1 MHLTQRHPPTAS
13 TAANN
18 ALHPDDHYLP
28 LKNALPDWLGA
39 ATPTRRLALTNS
51 LPRLSLTL
59 QSAPAEQHQQM
70 NSLNA
75 TQWAAQS
82 KVDQSLEHLQDA
94 STFAEPLLQQE
105 LKNRFGLDLDVRN
118 TFVRLYIPATTPWF
132 PIRTGTRAWTVSLL
146 EAALH
151 NFEESETHN
160 DAFEADSTFVTRPT
174 VSGQFSPLPAIKAKM
189 SIAAFTRLCRRLDI
203 GARYKAHL
211 EDNLGYTDPMVAT
224 VLRNKIDDSQKA
236 AMKAALQWARMNR
249 DVSESYFRLI
259 DAVLDGMK
267 GLYISGA
274 AVLCHDMGMLCAP
287 LTGIVV
293 FAPDLYASRDPARV
307 VAYVPDDPEH
317 PFKEYAS
324 TYDLVAELTR
334 QLRSKDYQQF
344 FSRFVN
350 HEHRGVFFSTL
361 NSRLSQIMWHPPE
374 SGSSLPAWRDTAVER
389 PDLQTTLTAFHDNL
403 WQHIHHAKLNKIFND
418 ARVIAVPTAVVDQ
431 KARWA
436 FWDSVSN
443 IISTIVQTAALI
455 VAPFVPVLGE
465 AMMAYMAYQM
475 LDEAFEGVIEWAQ
488 GRTTEALEHLMGTV
502 ESMIQLGLF
511 AVGGKIGAAEF
522 RKILPKEV
530 VAFIDR
536 FKPVKLASGKTRY
549 WEPDLERYKHPQA
562 PTADSQPDALGL
574 HTHQGK
580 RLLPLEDA
588 HFAVKESQVPGQY
601 RIEHPSRPDAYQPV
615 VRHNGE
621 GAWHTEL
628 EQPLEWDGETVL
640 RRIGS
645 SVESLSPNERETVLR
660 ISGTSEDALRK
671 MHVNQE
677 KVPPL
682 LADSIQRFK
691 IDQQLQRF
699 IDQLDSN
706 VAEEFLRADPVTQ
719 LQVLSEY
726 GRWPSDKC
734 LRLLDRQGQQ
744 LWQSSADASLPV
756 TELRQDRLL
765 GDDVLKTL
773 LYSLDETQI
782 KALLN
787 EPFAGPTQS
796 VEVRSQN
803 LRKQVADLAK
813 RNRSALFEARYQAL
827 QHLDDPLAAR
837 LKARPPEL
845 PASITRELLDTATG
859 SELLQISEGQ
869 LPARQQALMQMASQ
883 EVRVTRAYE
892 GLELDSVSNSDSDSL
907 ALHSLK
913 LLPGWSGDVRI
924 EIRDRRYEGPLLDT
938 IGREDAA
945 AHKVL
950 VRRDD
955 GQYQPYDDRGQ
966 QLHSFSDF
974 YSSLLYALPD
984 SERQN
989 LDIRIGQGQALKAA
1003 IREHTLGRTELRQ
1016 VIGDTPTQPS
1026 AVDTLRLLGTDGYP
1040 PAPPRPS
1047 RPSSQ
1052 PRTLEEDIRV
1062 LYPRMSNREVGYLVE
1077 SMLRSP
1083 AGPRAEI
1090 LRLQNDYLQ
1099 LQNELHVWANN
1110 PPAIHPETGTAL
1122 TPLERRAEIQN
1133 RRLLR
1138 DELLKSW
1145 RRENVTHYD
1154 QQGFAA
1160 EYVVHLTPAIIG
1172 DLPVLSS
1179 DFTHITSLVI
1189 DGSPMTTSVDRF
1201 LQSFS
1206 QLQKL
1211 DASNLNLPS
1220 LPQALTSMRS
1230 LRELRLRDCRV
1241 SLTTV
1246 TESVL
1251 ASMPQLT
1258 LLDLQGN
1265 ALGLPPDLH
1274 SMPAL
1279 RYVNL
1284 SNTGI
1289 YTVPDDLLD
1298 HPRLISAQFD
1308 RNRITRIPERFF
1320 NLSSSLSSG
1329 YTFADNPLS
1338 AASRE
1343 RVKVFFEHT
1352 GKYFGVRPPQEDL
1365 QRTIAL
1371 FPALDADKATQVLYR
1386 LPGPLAEFG
1395 AQLSRWEDELGA
1407 LNLEL
1412 NQWTNQAAVIDP
1424 ETGERLPLE
1433 AQTRELDARRSFAQ
1447 QIEQLWRSPPG
1458 YYRLEALR
1466 ATATFTGDMPT
1477 LSAGFEHVTRLDLTG
1492 NANITNA
1499 LRFVECFP
1507 NLAKLKMNGFELEP
1521 LALGEVKL
1529 PRLTDLKLKNCGV
1542 VMTPENQ
1549 AVLLSLD
1556 SLDSLNLS
1564 NNPLGTFPDLNLLP
1578 QLYNLDLSNCGLTVV
1593 PEGLTSHPGFRTVV
1607 LAGNRI
1613 TQLPD
1618 ALFDLPA
1625 DRSYGIDLADNPLSA
1640 ASRDQIKNYFRSHR
1654 NDFDVLADEQDV
1666 ALARQLFPV
1675 LDAQEASE
1683 MIYDLPGDLAG
1694 GRKQLVRWR
1703 AELQQMREDLALWA
1717 LETPSAHPVT
1727 GQVLSEGER
1736 LVQQAARSAFKEFM
1750 EGFWRE
1756 RSIATGTRTASFT
1769 TDLEF
1774 FGELPRLTVSFD
1786 HVTSLKLAGNATTT
1800 GIESFAALFPNLQA
1814 LELKAFA
1821 LDDIPSFVG
1830 RLKDLKALK
1839 LTDCALTLTPEGQQ
1853 LLGAMSK
1860 LQLLDLSHN
1869 PLTIAP
1875 DLNAL
1880 PDLTSVS
1887 LAHTDISNVP
1897 KGIAEHPAL
1906 EILHLNNNNITELP
1920 DAIFSL
1926 SSDQADGVY
1935 LNDNPLS
1942 LNARERIKRY
1952 YATHGRNFR
1961 VKPASADI
1969 AMAQRLFPR
1978 LGDNAAI
1985 NMIYRL
1991 PGTLLAGT
1999 TQLLSWEA
2007 EIARMMGDLN
2017 AWRERLPVNNPL
2029 TELPWTAQERA
2040 TELAARQEFSDE
2052 LEQLWRGRRNDNSAL
2067 RLNTFDAKPAF
2078 TGELPELSTDF
2089 THIRHLKL
2097 QGNPG
2102 LKVSGGFLR
2111 SFSGLQGLELLD
2123 FSLGRIP
2130 QALQSL
2136 PSLETLMLSKCQ
2148 ITLDPGGQAILST
2161 LTRLKSLDLFSNTL
2175 QATPDVSTL
2184 QNLTF
2189 IDLINTGIDSVP
2201 VGLEQLPHLE
2211 VALLS
2216 DNNIIELPAELT
2228 RYSGRGME
2236 LGSNPLSEASR
2247 ERVKAAFQAKADNFG
2262 ITAQQ
2267 DDIEL
2272 AQSLY
2277 PSLSGFDA
2285 NDLIYSL
2292 PGTLADG
2299 RLELMRRKTD
2309 LAGLL
2314 DRLDTWANEPPSDPV
2329 TQMPLGNDAAAT
2341 EKLNRQT
2348 FRLNLEKE
2356 LRRTPTFLTDPA
2368 VYCELS
2374 FTGELPPLTARFEHI
2389 EKLNLTTKAS
2399 APRRVDRLLELF
2411 PKLKDVYIRKFPLGE
2426 IPAPIFAMDRLRSLH
2441 LPDCGITLTEPAA
2454 EAFAGWKNLSSVDLS
2469 NNPLNIVPDLR
2480 RLPQLDNLRLGNC
2493 ALSKVPDGL
2502 FELPQLTSADLSGNA
2517 ITELPG
2523 EFPLQP
2529 GDAVTEYN
2537 FDDNPLNPESQQR
2550 LDRYTTA
2557 FNEQMN
2563 ERWRTGVRR
2572 ELDDFVDSDFSDG
2585 EERPLPST
2593 RHS

>member
-13 TAANN
+13 TATDNTQ
-18 ALHPDDHYLP
+18 HPDDHYLT
-28 LKNALPDWLGA
+28 LKKALPDWLGNVSS
-39 ATPTRRLALTNS
+39 TRRLALTNT
-51 LPRLSLTL
+51 LPRLSAPL
-59 QSAPAEQHQQM
+59 QSASAEQHQQM
-70 NSLNA
+70 MALNA
-75 TQWAAQS
+75 AHLTAQS
-82 KVDQSLEHLQDA
+82 AVDQSLEHLQDA
-94 STFAEPLLQQE
+94 SAFAEPLLRQE
-105 LKNRFGLDLDVRN
+105 LKNCFGLDLDVRN

-146 EAALH
+146 DAALH
-151 NFEESETHN
+151 NFEESETRH

-174 VSGQFSPLPAIKAKM
+174 ETGQFTTLPAIKAKL
-189 SIAAFTRLCRRLDI
+189 SIAAFTQLCRRLDI

-211 EDNLGYTDPMVAT
+211 EDNLGYTDPMVAS
-224 VLRNKIDDSQKA
+224 VLRSKIDVSQKA

-293 FAPDLYASRDPARV
+293 FAPDLYTSRDPARV

-324 TYDLVAELTR
+324 TYELIAELTR

-350 HEHRGVFFSTL
+350 HEHRGVFFSAL

-374 SGSSLPAWRDTAVER
+374 PGSSLPAWRDTAVER
-389 PDLQTTLTAFHDNL
+389 PDLQTTLIPFHDDL
-403 WQHIHHAKLNKIFND
+403 WQHLYHAKLNKIFND

-443 IISTIVQTAALI
+443 LISTIVQTAALI

-475 LDEAFEGVIEWAQ
+475 LDEAFEGIVEWAQ
-488 GRTTEALEHLMGTV
+488 GRTTEAMEHLMGTV
-502 ESMIQLGLF
+502 ESMIQLGMF
-511 AVGGKIGAAEF
+511 AIGGAIGAAEF
-522 RKILPKEV
+522 RKVLPKEV

-536 FKPVKLASGKTRY
+536 FKPVQLASGETRY
-549 WEPDLERYKHPQA
+549 WEPDLERYKHPQG

-574 HTHQGK
+574 HTHQDK

-588 HFAVKESQVPGQY
+588 HFAVKESQVPGQF
-601 RIEHPSRPDAYQPV
+601 RIEHPSRPDAYQPL
-615 VRHNGE
+615 VRHNGD

-628 EQPLEWDGETVL
+628 EQPLEWDGATVL
-640 RRIGS
+640 RRIGP
-645 SVESLSPNERETVLR
+645 SVESLAPNERETVLR

-699 IDQLDSN
+699 IDQLDSD

-719 LQVLSEY
+719 LQVLSDY
-726 GRWPSDKC
+726 GRWPGDKC
-734 LRLLDRQGQQ
+734 LRLLDRQGKP
-744 LWQSSADASLPV
+744 LWQSSTDANLPV
-756 TELRQDRLL
+756 TELRQDRLV
-765 GDDVLKTL
+765 GGDVLKTL
-773 LYSLDETQI
+773 LYTLDETQI

-787 EPFAGPTQS
+787 EPFAGPTLS
-796 VEVRSQN
+796 IEVRSQN
-803 LRKQVADLAK
+803 LRKQVADLAQ
-813 RNRSALFEARYQAL
+813 RNRRTLFESRYQAL

-837 LKARPPEL
+837 LQSHPPEL

-859 SELLQISEGQ
+859 NELLQISEGQ

-892 GLELDSVSNSDSDSL
+892 GLELGSVSNSDTDSL

-924 EIRDRRYEGPLLDT
+924 EIRDSRYEGPLLDT
-938 IGREDAA
+938 IGREDAP

-950 VRRDD
+950 VRSDD
-955 GQYQPYDDRGQ
+955 GQYQPYDERGN

-984 SERQN
+984 GERQN
-989 LDIRIGQGQALKAA
+989 LDIRVGQGQALKAA
-1003 IREHTLGRTELRQ
+1003 IRERTLERSELRQ
-1016 VIGDTPTQPS
+1016 VIGDTPTPTP
-1026 AVDTLRLLGTDGYP
+1026 AADTLRLLGTDGYLR
-1040 PAPPRPS
+1040 APRPL
-1047 RPSSQ
+1047 RPASQ
-1052 PRTLEEDIRV
+1052 PHTLEEDIRV
-1062 LYPRMSNREVGYLVE
+1062 LYPRMSNNEMHFLAERMQ
-1077 SMLRSP
+1077 SSP
-1083 AGPRAEI
+1083 AGPRAEM

-1110 PPAIHPETGTAL
+1110 PPATHPETGMAL
-1122 TPLERRAEIQN
+1122 TPLEKRAEIQN

-1138 DELLKSW
+1138 EELLRGW
-1145 RRENVTHYD
+1145 RRENVTYYD

-1160 EYVVHLTPAIIG
+1160 GYAMFLTPAVMG
-1172 DLPVLSS
+1172 DLPVLSVDLS
-1179 DFTHITSLVI
+1179 HITLLAI
-1189 DGSPMTTSVDRF
+1189 DGSPMTTSVDSF

-1211 DASNLNLPS
+1211 DARNLNLPS

-1230 LRELRLRDCRV
+1230 LRELRVRDCQIG
-1241 SLTTV
+1241 LTTV

-1251 ASMPQLT
+1251 ASLPQLT

-1265 ALGLPPDLH
+1265 PLGLPPDLH
-1274 SMPAL
+1274 TMPAL

-1289 YTVPDDLLD
+1289 YTVPEDLLD

-1320 NLSSSLSSG
+1320 NLASSLSDG

-1343 RVKVFFEHT
+1343 RVKVFYEHT
-1352 GKYFGVRPPQEDL
+1352 GKHFGVRPAPEDL
-1365 QRTIAL
+1365 QRTMAL
-1371 FPALDADKATQVLYR
+1371 FPTLDAEGATQVLYR
-1386 LPGPLAEFG
+1386 LPGSLAECG
-1395 AQLSRWEDELGA
+1395 AQLSRWEDELRA

-1412 NQWTNQAAVIDP
+1412 NQWSNQAAVLDP
-1424 ETGERLPLE
+1424 ETGERLTLE
-1433 AQTRELDARRSFAQ
+1433 AQTRELEARRSFAQ
-1447 QIEQLWRSPPG
+1447 QIEQFWRSPPK
-1458 YYRLEALR
+1458 YPRPEELR
-1466 ATATFTGDMPT
+1466 ATATFIGDMPM
-1477 LSAGFEHVTRLDLTG
+1477 LSAGFERVTRLNLTG
-1492 NANITNA
+1492 NANITSA

-1529 PRLTDLKLKNCGV
+1529 PRLTDLELKNCGV
-1542 VMTPENQ
+1542 VMTAENQ
-1549 AVLLSLD
+1549 AALLSLD
-1556 SLDSLNLS
+1556 ALESLDLS

-1578 QLYNLDLSNCGLTVV
+1578 ELIDLDLSNCGLTVV
-1593 PEGLTSHPGFRTVV
+1593 PEGLTSHPELRTAV

-1613 TQLPD
+1613 THLPD
-1618 ALFDLPA
+1618 ELFDLPA
-1625 DRSYGIDLADNPLSA
+1625 ERSNGIDLADNPLSA
-1640 ASRDQIKNYFRSHR
+1640 ATRDQIKHYYRIHR
-1654 NDFDVLADEQDV
+1654 NDFDVMAAEQDV
-1666 ALARQLFPV
+1666 ALARQLFPA
-1675 LDAQEASE
+1675 LNDQEASE
-1683 MIYDLPGDLAG
+1683 MIYDLPGNLADS
-1694 GRKQLVRWR
+1694 RTQLVRWR
-1703 AELQQMREDLALWA
+1703 AELQQMRVDLGRWA
-1717 LETPSAHPVT
+1717 METPSAHPVT
-1727 GQVLSEGER
+1727 GQVLGESER
-1736 LVQQAARSAFKEFM
+1736 LVQQSKRSAFKQFM
-1750 EGFWRE
+1750 EDFWRE
-1756 RSIATGTRTASFT
+1756 RSMGTGTRTASFA
-1769 TDLEF
+1769 TDLTF
-1774 FGELPRLTVSFD
+1774 FGELPRLTVNFD
-1786 HVTSLKLAGNATTT
+1786 HVTSLKLAGNTTTT

-1821 LDDIPSFVG
+1821 LDDIPSFVA

-1839 LTDCALTLTPEGQQ
+1839 LNDCALTLTPEGQQ
-1853 LLGAMSK
+1853 LLGAMPK

-1880 PDLTSVS
+1880 PGLTSVS
-1887 LAHTDISNVP
+1887 LGHTDITRVP
-1897 KGIAEHPAL
+1897 EGIAEHPAL
-1906 EILHLNNNNITELP
+1906 ENLYLNNNNITELP
-1920 DAIFSL
+1920 DAIFGL
-1926 SSDQADGVY
+1926 SADQADGVY

-1952 YATHGRNFR
+1952 YATQGRNFR

-1969 AMAQRLFPR
+1969 AMAHRLFPR
-1978 LGDNAAI
+1978 LGDSAAI

-1991 PGTLLAGT
+1991 PGTLQAGT
-1999 TQLLSWEA
+1999 AQLLRWEA
-2007 EIARMMGDLN
+2007 EITRMIGDLN

-2029 TELPWTAQERA
+2029 TERPWTAQERA
-2040 TELAARQEFSDE
+2040 TELADRQNFSDK

-2067 RLNTFDAKPAF
+2067 RFNTFDASATF

-2089 THIRHLKL
+2089 SHITHLSLH
-2097 QGNPG
+2097 GNPG
-2102 LKVSGGFLR
+2102 LKVSEGFLT
-2111 SFSGLQGLELLD
+2111 SFSGLQGLELQD

-2130 QALQSL
+2130 QALHNL
-2136 PSLETLMLSKCQ
+2136 PLETLMLSKCR
-2148 ITLDPGGQAILST
+2148 ITLDPGGQATLSS
-2161 LTRLKSLDLFSNTL
+2161 LTRLKSLDLYRNTL

-2201 VGLEQLPHLE
+2201 AGLEQLPHLE

-2216 DNNIIELPAELT
+2216 DNNIVELPAQLT
-2228 RYSGRGME
+2228 RYSGRGLE
-2236 LGSNPLSEASR
+2236 LGGNPLSVASR

-2262 ITAQQ
+2262 ISAQQ

-2272 AQSLY
+2272 AQNLY

-2285 NDLIYSL
+2285 NDLLYSL

-2309 LAGLL
+2309 LTHLL
-2314 DRLDTWANEPPSDPV
+2314 ERLGTWADEIPSDPV
-2329 TQMPLGNDAAAT
+2329 TQMPLGNDAAAR
-2341 EKLNRQT
+2341 EKLKRQH
-2348 FRLNLEKE
+2348 FRDNLENE
-2356 LRRTPTFLTDPA
+2356 LRRAPTHLTGPE
-2368 VYCELS
+2368 VNCELS
-2374 FTGELPPLTARFEHI
+2374 FTGELPPLTARFDHI
-2389 EKLNLTTKAS
+2389 EQLKLTTKAS
-2399 APRRVDRLLELF
+2399 APPRVDRLLALF
-2411 PKLKDVYIRKFPLGE
+2411 PKLKDVDIRHYPLGE
-2426 IPAPIFAMDRLRSLH
+2426 VPPSILGMDRLRSLY
-2441 LPDCGITLTEPAA
+2441 LPDCQITLTAPTA
-2454 EAFAGWKNLSSVDLS
+2454 EAFAALKNLRSVDLS
-2469 NNPLNIVPDLR
+2469 NNPLNRAPDLSHF
-2480 RLPQLDNLRLGNC
+2480 PQMTDVRFGNC
-2493 ALSKVPDGL
+2493 ALTKVPDGL
-2502 FELPQLTSADLSGNA
+2502 FELPRLMYADLSGNA

-2523 EFPLQP
+2523 EFPSQP
-2529 GDAVTEYN
+2529 GDVMIEYD
-2537 FDDNPLNPESQQR
+2537 FDDNPLTAESQQR
-2550 LDRYTTA
+2550 LDRYDAAYQTRLS
-2557 FNEQMN
+2557 EQRSGN
-2563 ERWRTGVRR
+2563 DTGYPAI
-2572 ELDDFVDSDFSDG
+2572 EDFHDFSASS
-2585 EERPLPST
+2585 EVE
-2593 RHS
+2593 